1 MGKKIEIAY
10 FSAEIGISASIP
22 TYSGGLGVLAGDH
35 IKAAGDE
42 GINLG
47 AITLLYKEG
56 YFKQRL
62 ENVFEQADDL
72 KEITRDLKNNEGE
85 SLEIIDEAILWLGI
99 VEIRAN
105 ELAHPVVI
113 DECIRLAK
121 KFSNPNSYKF
131 VNAKLDDWLKTNQ
144 TDWLKKG
151 S

>member
-1 MGKKIEIAY
+1 MSKNLGKYKQELQTRECLVQAIYQYIFHESNLHSLIDQFLKENTPKKIS
-10 FSAEIGISASIP
+10 F
-22 TYSGGLGVLAGDH
+22 
-35 IKAAGDE
+35 
-42 GINLG
+42 N
-47 AITLLYKEG
+47 

-62 ENVFEQADDL
+62 ENIFEQVDDL
-72 KEITRDLKNNEGE
+72 KDITRDLKNSQGE

-144 TDWLKKG
+144 TDWLKKD

>member
-1 MGKKIEIAY
+1 MMSKNLGKHKQELQTRECLVQAIYQYIFNESNLNSLIDQFLSENTPKKIS
-10 FSAEIGISASIP
+10 F
-22 TYSGGLGVLAGDH
+22 
-35 IKAAGDE
+35 
-42 GINLG
+42 N
-47 AITLLYKEG
+47 

-62 ENVFEQADDL
+62 ENMFEQSDDL

-85 SLEIIDEAILWLGI
+85 HLEIIDEAILWLGI

-131 VNAKLDDWLKTNQ
+131 VNAKLDEWLKTNQ
-144 TDWLKKG
+144 TEWLKKNN
-151 S
+151 

>member
-1 MGKKIEIAY
+1 MSKNLGKYKQELQTRECLVQAIYQYIFHESNLHSLIDQFLKENTPKKIS
-10 FSAEIGISASIP
+10 F
-22 TYSGGLGVLAGDH
+22 
-35 IKAAGDE
+35 
-42 GINLG
+42 N
-47 AITLLYKEG
+47 

-72 KEITRDLKNNEGE
+72 KVITRNLKINEGE

-144 TDWLKKG
+144 TDCLKKG

>member
-1 MGKKIEIAY
+1 MSKNLGKYKQELQTRECLVQAIYQYIFHESNLHSLIDQFLKENTPKKIS
-10 FSAEIGISASIP
+10 F
-22 TYSGGLGVLAGDH
+22 
-35 IKAAGDE
+35 
-42 GINLG
+42 N
-47 AITLLYKEG
+47 

-62 ENVFEQADDL
+62 ENIFEQVDDL
-72 KEITRDLKNNEGE
+72 KDITRDLKNSQGE

-131 VNAKLDDWLKTNQ
+131 VNAKLDEWLKTNQ
-144 TDWLKKG
+144 TDWLKKD